1 MKNIHVLPT
10 DKPSRLYYSGNN
22 TDLLLSKELISFKT
36 FERSPQN
43 FYITSDEDIKE
54 GDWCYQV
61 ELNDGK
67 VDKCY
72 DVTLYHTWTN
82 NGVDNTRKFKKII
95 LTTDQDLIKDG
106 VQAIDDEFL
115 EWFIK
120 NPSCDE
126 VETYSL
132 GIKNEE
138 TGESCH
144 YEYEIIIPKEEQC
157 TCKEHDPYCCQI
169 HGNCPTCVKKEE
181 LKQENCCTP
190 LGQIK
195 RYEDC
200 YGCDRKPKQEKL
212 TYTESAKKEERISNC
227 TMMKRK
233 QETLEEVAER
243 YGIQIYKGKM
253 EKEFDKKCITET
265 LEEAAERFWL
275 NDDSMTDYVQRAYI
289 TGFIQGAKWMQERM
303 YSEKEVESLLHK
315 YMQSQI
321 PDWHG
326 WSTTKWFEQ
335 FKKK

>member
-10 DKPSRLYYSGNN
+10 GKPSRLYYSGNN

-36 FERSPQN
+36 FERSPQDL
-43 FYITSDEDIKE
+43 YITNDEKIKE
-54 GDWCYQV
+54 GDWLLSKEGIV
-61 ELNDGK
+61 
-67 VDKCY
+67 
-72 DVTLYHTWTN
+72 HN
-82 NGVDNTRKFKKII
+82 NWGWNFGDKKII
-95 LTTDQDLIKDG
+95 LTTDEDLINDG
-106 VQAIDDEFL
+106 IQAIEDEFL

-144 YEYEIIIPKEEQC
+144 YEYEIIIPKEVQC

-181 LKQENCCTP
+181 PKQENCCTP

-212 TYTESAKKEERISNC
+212 TYTESAKKEERISNSI
-227 TMMKRK
+227 MMKRK